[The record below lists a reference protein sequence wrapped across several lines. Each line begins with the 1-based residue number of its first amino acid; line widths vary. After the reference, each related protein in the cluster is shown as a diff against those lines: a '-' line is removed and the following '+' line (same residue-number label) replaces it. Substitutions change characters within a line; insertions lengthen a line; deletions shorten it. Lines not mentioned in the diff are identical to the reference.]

1 MPGLKP
7 GFGRLATLAEALD
20 VLSAHRPVMGTEGV
34 LLEEA
39 LHRVLSKDVVSEIDV
54 PHFAKAAMDGYAV
67 IAEDTFGAGDDAPKT
82 LEILGALSPG
92 SVWPGVVTNAAC
104 LEIGTGSVIPAGAD
118 AVVMVEY
125 TEPELPTKIR
135 VRKGVAPGD
144 NVIKPASDIRR
155 GDVVLRSGA
164 LIGPTQLGALAAIGA
179 ASVQVAAKPT
189 VALFSTGPELVEPG
203 NSLGPGQ
210 IYDINTYTLRAA
222 VQADG
227 FLIADS
233 GSIPDQA
240 EPLRAAVERGL
251 GAADVVVVSGG
262 SSLGGSD
269 LVVEVFESIGEVLIH
284 GVAVKPGKPLV
295 VALAEAA
302 AGTRARKLMIGLPGY
317 PVSALSDYYVFVQ
330 PCLRAAAGMT
340 SQENFTDATLARKHA
355 SVLGRYEFVPVRVE
369 GDRAHPLNKGSSSIT
384 ALAHAHG
391 FIEIHENVEVL
402 EEGEPVRVRRF

>member
-1 MPGLKP
+1 
-7 GFGRLATLAEALD
+7 
-20 VLSAHRPVMGTEGV
+20 MGTEAA
-34 LLEEA
+34 LLEKA
-39 LHRVLSKDVVSEIDV
+39 LHRVLSEDVVSEIDV

-92 SVWPGVVTNAAC
+92 SVWPGVVSNAAC

-125 TEPELPTKIR
+125 TEPESPSRIR

-144 NVIKPASDIRR
+144 NVIKPASDISR
-155 GDVVLRSGA
+155 GDVVLGSGT

-179 ASVQVAAKPT
+179 ASVEVHIRPK
-189 VALFSTGPELVEPG
+189 VALFSTGPELVGPG

-222 VQADG
+222 LQSDG
-227 FLIADS
+227 FLIADI
-233 GSIPDQA
+233 GSVPDQA
-240 EPLRAAVERGL
+240 EPLRAVIEGGL
-251 GAADVVVVSGG
+251 DAADLVVVSGG

-269 LVVEVFESIGEVLIH
+269 LVVEVFESLGQVLIH

-295 VALAEAA
+295 VALADAA
-302 AGTRARKLMIGLPGY
+302 SGTRARKLMIGLPGY

-330 PCLRAAAGMT
+330 PCLRASVGMT
-340 SQENFTDATLARKHA
+340 THDGYTDAILARKHA
-355 SVLGRYEFVPVRVE
+355 SVLGKYEFVPVRLE
-369 GDRAHPLNKGSSSIT
+369 GDRANPLNKGSSSIT

-391 FIEIHENVEVL
+391 FIEIQENIEIL
-402 EEGEPVRVRRF
+402 EEGEPVRVRRI